1 LKITLI
7 LYITTMSTRSLS
19 KRLTII
25 IPSKN
30 EGIILY
36 NCVQYISRQN
46 HIDGVR
52 LIIAD
57 ISDEEESLEYIR
69 RLRADF
75 KHILKITVIEGGYPA
90 EGRLNGSMLVITPYM
105 LFLDA
110 DILLTNPKIIEK
122 CLNHKKDLVTVPFYT
137 DKPYRW
143 VFRVFD
149 MFQSLST
156 LIGTPFAV
164 GGFQLWNTET
174 YWSLGGYNP
183 QELFAEDYSISQKVD
198 PKEFKVVNIKG
209 TYTSSRRF
217 KSKGILWMFKIMI
230 KSYLNRKNPEF
241 FRHHHNY
248 WN

>member
-1 LKITLI
+1 MKITLI

>member
-1 LKITLI
+1 
-7 LYITTMSTRSLS
+7 MNTRSLS

-46 HIDGVR
+46 HIDGIR

-57 ISDEEESLEYIR
+57 ISDEEESLQYIR
-69 RLRADF
+69 RLQADF
-75 KHILKITVIEGGYPA
+75 KHVLKIIVIKGGYPA
-90 EGRLNGSMLVITPYM
+90 QGRLNGSMLVITPYM

-110 DILLTNPKIIEK
+110 DILLTNPKIIEG
-122 CLNHKKDLVTVPFYT
+122 CLHHKKDLVTVPFYT

-149 MFQSLST
+149 IFQSIST
-156 LIGTPFAV
+156 MIGTPFAV
-164 GGFQLWNTET
+164 GGFQLWKTET

-183 QELFAEDYSISQKVD
+183 YELFAEDYSISQKVMS
-198 PKEFKVVNIKG
+198 KNFKVVNIEG
-209 TYTSSRRF
+209 AYTSSRRF
-217 KSKGILWMFKIMI
+217 KSKGILWMFQIMI
-230 KSYLNRKNPEF
+230 KSYINRKNPEF
-241 FRHHHNY
+241 FKHHHNY